1 MSADQT
7 LANVAGYSSARRE
20 LYGAER
26 ALLELHVRAGLRV
39 LELGCGAGSVTEA
52 LLGRGADVTACD
64 LSEAALDAIR
74 GELGGRDRLEILHAD
89 ARDLPFEDGSFE
101 LVVFAWNGLDWIHP
115 EEDRGR
121 ALRETARVLAPGGRF
136 VFSSHNPLGGL
147 LTWRGVRSARMWRW
161 RLRYLVSGDWSR
173 RYVRDPRGLLLFHAS
188 PRYVIRQTEAAG
200 LELDSVL
207 GASGLTSNLLL
218 LTLLSAWPYYV
229 FRKPD
234 ARPA

>member
-7 LANVAGYSSARRE
+7 LANVAGYSSARRG

-52 LLGRGADVTACD
+52 LLDRGADVTACD

-74 GELGGRDRLEILHAD
+74 GELGSRDRLEILHAD
-89 ARDLPFEDGSFE
+89 ARDLPFEDSSFE

-115 EEDRGR
+115 EEDRER
-121 ALRETARVLAPGGRF
+121 ALREAARVLVPGGRF
-136 VFSSHNPLGGL
+136 LFSSHNPLGGL

-161 RLRYLVSGDWSR
+161 RLRYLVSGELGR
-173 RYVRDPRGLLLFHAS
+173 RYLRDSRGLLLFQAS
-188 PRYVIRQTEAAG
+188 PRYVIRQTEGAG
-200 LELDSVL
+200 LELESLL
-207 GASGLTSNLLL
+207 GASGMSRNLLM
-218 LTLLSAWPYYV
+218 LTFFSAWPYYV